1 MTSFQGGA
9 FGDSHA
15 HLQRNRKHATFYT
28 WFLEHVRSEVT
39 WNRNVSRYLFVCRI
53 KLPGMMHPE
62 HQTTITT
69 PTDKMPVPSVSD
81 ACYGAIGGVIPFG
94 QPLYAWL
101 SGQAPR
107 PSDTQPLYPWNAV
120 ISIDAMVSY
129 IFVTQLGYMMVQRLM
144 LPLFF
149 KNQFLGEL

>member
-1 MTSFQGGA
+1 
-9 FGDSHA
+9 
-15 HLQRNRKHATFYT
+15 
-28 WFLEHVRSEVT
+28 
-39 WNRNVSRYLFVCRI
+39 
-53 KLPGMMHPE
+53 MMHPE